1 MGGVVLALLLSA
13 EATAFSLP
21 PTLGPGG
28 CYDPTQSN
36 ADFEAYGPTDVN
48 AQAGNGRVT
57 VNENAAGTITV
68 FKYPNP
74 SLYNQVKYFTVSRDA
89 RGRAHTR
96 FPNEGSFAGI
106 TWRGRRGSGFAWLR
120 DWRASQG
127 WDSGDLPVPVTR
139 YRSPKALGLSVTV
152 IDLAPPGRDTL
163 VREFWV
169 RRSPDSP
176 VRHAAITYFA
186 NFNPVANHVPFLPI
200 ADWCSPGSDQHA
212 AYDRAQHAVVSSWS
226 GIDQAT
232 GRPSSNGDASG
243 CWPPTNGPTTSA
255 TSPRT
260 RRLPASWSVTSS
272 TGNRCRASR
281 WSATWR
287 GAFRSRS

>member
-1 MGGVVLALLLSA
+1 
-13 EATAFSLP
+13 
-21 PTLGPGG
+21 
-28 CYDPTQSN
+28 
-36 ADFEAYGPTDVN
+36 
-48 AQAGNGRVT
+48 
-57 VNENAAGTITV
+57 
-68 FKYPNP
+68 
-74 SLYNQVKYFTVSRDA
+74 
-89 RGRAHTR
+89 
-96 FPNEGSFAGI
+96 PNEGSFAGI
-106 TWRGRRGSGFAWLR
+106 TWRGRRRTGFAWLR

-169 RRSPDSP
+169 RRSPDSR

-226 GIDQAT
+226 GTDRAT
-232 GRPSSNGDASG
+232 GRPSSVAVAFGFDRADSSHQVGEDGYDPATGGSGGPDGYDQARTAPYRLGGDTEADG
-243 CWPPTNGPTTSA
+243 QTTSTLA
-255 TSPRT
+255 
-260 RRLPASWSVTSS
+260 
-272 TGNRCRASR
+272 
-281 WSATWR
+281 
-287 GAFRSRS
+287 